1 MNTQLHLAR
10 GIVDGRVHSDQDPV
24 LLRTLELARKQSR
37 RDRRRK
43 RRLRSR

>member
-10 GIVDGRVHSDQDPV
+10 GIVDGRIHSDQDPV
-24 LLRTLELARKQSR
+24 LMRTLQLARKQSR
-37 RDRRRK
+37 RDRRGK